1 MDDGATNTQSFAGTN
16 RFALPIFIERFC
28 IRISLGPPVNR
39 HKEQS
44 WYPAK
49 AKGPHGLTRSS
60 NSFSKNPSTMCELTL
75 SVVVSIQ
82 PTARKAVCLSNGKK
96 SNGFRSS
103 IPDKATSSRTN
114 VGDHESPRK
123 NYDSNNRSTGD
134 LCAALCSSTSIRVAL
149 CFGSK

>member
-1 MDDGATNTQSFAGTN
+1 MDDGATNTQSAAGTN

-44 WYPAK
+44 WYPAE

-60 NSFSKNPSTMCELTL
+60 NSFSKNPSTMCELML
-75 SVVVSIQ
+75 PVVVSIQ
-82 PTARKAVCLSNGKK
+82 PTARKAGCLSNGKK

-114 VGDHESPRK
+114 GHVDRAPANTVSKVPNGP
-123 NYDSNNRSTGD
+123 TGASV
-134 LCAALCSSTSIRVAL
+134 LHFVRRRICRTGP
-149 CFGSK
+149 FY